1 MKPIGFLK
9 DPSRVEQIEKYTIA
23 RKIQQWKDVYFSKS
37 KFISYEIYK

>member
-9 DPSRVEQIEKYTIA
+9 DPSRVEQIEKHAIA
-23 RKIQQWKDVYFSKS
+23 RKIQQWKHVCFSRS